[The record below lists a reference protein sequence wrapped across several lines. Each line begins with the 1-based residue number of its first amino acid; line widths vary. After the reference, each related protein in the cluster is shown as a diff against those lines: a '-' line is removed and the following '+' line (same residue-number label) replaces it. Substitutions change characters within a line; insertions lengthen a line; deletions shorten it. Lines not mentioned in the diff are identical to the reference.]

1 MYVNKGMRTGEI
13 AKIYGCWS
21 TTVGLHLKEWGFD
34 LKKERHNALYKVDT
48 SFFDKIDTEDKAYFV
63 GLLLAD
69 GHISKRNCIM
79 LTMKDFD
86 IVQKYKIAI
95 KTDKE
100 IQTDRYGNYY
110 LNIVSKRMCERLREM
125 GFSNRKS
132 YDFDITKILGFIPEE
147 LMHHF
152 VRGMFDGDGS
162 IRIYKYDYIKKPQ
175 YHLGYTGLSNV
186 VDFVKSYF
194 NLHTK
199 TVKESDITFT
209 CVTSCKQ
216 DIIRI
221 FNLLYKDATV
231 YIDRKY
237 NTFLQIA

>member
-13 AKIYGCWS
+13 AKIYGCWT
-21 TTVGLHLKEWGFD
+21 TTVASHLKEWGFN
-34 LKKERHNALYKVDT
+34 LKRERNNALYTVDT
-48 SFFDKIDTEDKAYFV
+48 SFFDKIDTEDKAYFT

-79 LTMKDFD
+79 LTMKDLD
-86 IVQKYKIAI
+86 IIQKFKTAI
-95 KTDKE
+95 KTDKD
-100 IQTDRYGNYY
+100 IRTDRYGNYY
-110 LNIVSKRMCERLREM
+110 LNIISKRMCDHLHNM

-132 YDFDITKILGFIPEE
+132 YDFDIGKVLPFIQED

-162 IRIYKYDYIKKPQ
+162 IRIYKYNYIKNPQ
-175 YHLGYTGLSNV
+175 YHLGYTGLPNV
-186 VDFVKSYF
+186 VDFIKTYF

-199 TVKESDITFT
+199 TVKESDITHT
-209 CVTSCKQ
+209 CVTSCKR

-237 NTFLQIA
+237 DTFLQIA